1 MDKVK
6 CVLLNM
12 SQSAASMEIVIFVLV
27 RYVESILSTVARHA
41 RMKGMHIIFQAG
53 AQINDGAVY
62 VYMCA
67 CVCMIDI
74 MFELNFREELTSL
87 QIFLI

>member
-67 CVCMIDI
+67 CVCVYD
-74 MFELNFREELTSL
+74 
-87 QIFLI
+87 